1 MGSGDIE
8 VSHTSSIAVKLSGN
22 VIQLRQDPFTGEL
35 LAVSSIRSTE
45 VKEPFVFKAFEDNSM
60 TILVQPKDPA
70 QPLSGCLSFGRRL
83 DNISATQQLPLCELR
98 FDVSGGDT
106 SFVIKEDMIFSTLE
120 VDADIN
126 GHSPNTVDVPPP
138 KFRTIEEEDPYEK
151 IEIKKSKDGT
161 ADIKTKSQEKICQQY
176 FDKWYKLE
184 AEMFFLQR
192 EVILRDLQINELT
205 ISVSDMKGKF
215 IKPTLKKVSKYEN
228 KFAKLQEKAAKFA
241 FANQLKAK

>member
-1 MGSGDIE
+1 MG
-8 VSHTSSIAVKLSGN
+8 VSLRSRTASIMGKKKGFMTPERKKKLRTL
-22 VIQLRQDPFTGEL
+22 LRKKAAEEL
-35 LAVSSIRSTE
+35 K
-45 VKEPFVFKAFEDNSM
+45 KEQERKAEE
-60 TILVQPKDPA
+60 
-70 QPLSGCLSFGRRL
+70 RL
-83 DNISATQQLPLCELR
+83 R
-98 FDVSGGDT
+98 V
-106 SFVIKEDMIFSTLE
+106 M
-120 VDADIN
+120 ADIDN
-126 GHSPNTVDVPPP
+126 ASVDDL
-138 KFRTIEEEDPYEK
+138 K
-151 IEIKKSKDGT
+151 
-161 ADIKTKSQEKICQQY
+161 KICQGY